1 MRLLTCASALLLLAL
16 AGPVQAKSV
25 AWCQVN
31 GAGYQAYL
39 SGIVEIDDGP
49 NAFRN
54 LISGPFGKGFHDYV
68 RGSLDPRAAS
78 LDCTRQDSLF
88 YAEDYIEV
96 LITANPGF
104 KFVKT
109 GWRGN
114 PRATAKDS
122 SPSRGS
128 GASRADA
135 LQYRK

>member
-1 MRLLTCASALLLLAL
+1 MRLLTCTSALLLLAL
-16 AGPVQAKSV
+16 AGPVQAKGV

-88 YAEDYIEV
+88 YAEDYIDV

-135 LQYRK
+135 LQYRR

>member
-1 MRLLTCASALLLLAL
+1 MNPSSLGHLPLLMLGSGFGGVVGTYCGVPSLFAQAFARRFYGTFVNGVPLGRALL
-16 AGPVQAKSV
+16 K
-25 AWCQVN
+25 
-31 GAGYQAYL
+31 
-39 SGIVEIDDGP
+39 
-49 NAFRN
+49 
-54 LISGPFGKGFHDYV
+54 
-68 RGSLDPRAAS
+68 
-78 LDCTRQDSLF
+78 TRQDSLF

-114 PRATAKDS
+114 PRATAKNS

-135 LQYRK
+135 LQYRE